1 MAVDS
6 TPASEQKTK
15 ISKSEKKKREKSRKQ
30 SKSGCN
36 LPRKRKKCPGVRLV
50 GGRIYDS
57 ENGKTCHQCRQKTMD
72 FTASCKNQKKDKPC
86 TIKFCHKCLLNRY
99 GENAEEMAVLKDWN
113 CPKCRGICNCSFCMK
128 KRGHRP
134 TGILVHTA
142 KATGFSSVSELLD
155 VKGPEIDKI
164 VKAVG
169 GMPLKDTTSN
179 NEPSVE
185 VRTKRGKENTFSGNC
200 DSNLR
205 PLPSSPNE
213 RKLTRMKGKGL
224 KEKRDGNQDDGVF
237 LLETNR
243 KKPRITYERLNEKQ
257 DGNRNDGVLL
267 NKATPRR
274 PHISKEGLKETQDGN
289 QGDGISLKEKNTNKP
304 QISKK
309 GLKVIRDGKCDNGIL
324 LKETSTVKPQISN
337 GVFKKEVKTSGN
349 TEGVPQRE
357 KNMKKMVPKGVSSN
371 LNGCKKRKEQQNSRL
386 YKGVE
391 VLDGR
396 KIDKDEAQI
405 TIVVESCKV
414 QTDAVKFQN
423 HYIDADKLLPQSVEL
438 TTVAG
443 IDLPPEDVG
452 HTLQFLEFCS
462 AFEEAREPEYI
473 LRELTRGG
481 RGCRGKYSPVVK
493 FHIQLL
499 SLIKED
505 MGEDST
511 LISPQNGKNSWVHA
525 LENCASRSQ
534 CVLKELKLDWFGR
547 QADDYD
553 NLDSSKR
560 LRLLTYLCDEVLCTA
575 KMRSWID
582 DQNLKFIDKVKE
594 SKELFIAAKHKEKQ
608 VKQKMLDEVAKAIIA
623 KNGAPLSIS
632 EHEAVVSKI
641 KTEAAQ
647 AHAEMLESKDMLPND
662 KQRSD
667 AVRTEPILSD
677 NKGRTYWRLKG
688 YSDNSS
694 FLLQDVGTED
704 AVGSG
709 EKWFTFD
716 VAPEKEI
723 EKYIDSLR

>member
-30 SKSGCN
+30 SKSGYD

-155 VKGPEIDKI
+155 VKGSEIDKI
-164 VKAVG
+164 VKAAG

-205 PLPSSPNE
+205 LLPSSPNE

-224 KEKRDGNQDDGVF
+224 KEKRDGNQDDGVL

-274 PHISKEGLKETQDGN
+274 PHISKEGLKDTQDGN

-324 LKETSTVKPQISN
+324 LKETSPVKPQISN
-337 GVFKKEVKTSGN
+337 GVFKKVVKTSGN
-349 TEGVPQRE
+349 TEDVPQRE

-371 LNGCKKRKEQQNSRL
+371 LNVCKKRKEQQNSRL

-391 VLDGR
+391 VLDGQ

-423 HYIDADKLLPQSVEL
+423 HYIDADKLLPQSVDL

-462 AFEEAREPEYI
+462 AFEEA
-473 LRELTRGG
+473 
-481 RGCRGKYSPVVK
+481 
-493 FHIQLL
+493 
-499 SLIKED
+499 
-505 MGEDST
+505 
-511 LISPQNGKNSWVHA
+511 
-525 LENCASRSQ
+525 
-534 CVLKELKLDWFGR
+534 
-547 QADDYD
+547 
-553 NLDSSKR
+553 
-560 LRLLTYLCDEVLCTA
+560 
-575 KMRSWID
+575 
-582 DQNLKFIDKVKE
+582 
-594 SKELFIAAKHKEKQ
+594 
-608 VKQKMLDEVAKAIIA
+608 
-623 KNGAPLSIS
+623 
-632 EHEAVVSKI
+632 
-641 KTEAAQ
+641 
-647 AHAEMLESKDMLPND
+647 
-662 KQRSD
+662 
-667 AVRTEPILSD
+667 
-677 NKGRTYWRLKG
+677 
-688 YSDNSS
+688 NSS
-694 FLLQDVGTED
+694 FKGRG
-704 AVGSG
+704 A
-709 EKWFTFD
+709 
-716 VAPEKEI
+716 
-723 EKYIDSLR
+723 